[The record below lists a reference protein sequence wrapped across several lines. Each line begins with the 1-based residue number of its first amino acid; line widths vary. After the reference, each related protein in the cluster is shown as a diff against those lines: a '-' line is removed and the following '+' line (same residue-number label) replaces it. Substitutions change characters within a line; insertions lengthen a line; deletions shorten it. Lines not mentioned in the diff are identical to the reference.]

1 MAPIKIPTSAPIAL
15 TLEDRGVALE
25 RGKVV
30 APVVSSEL
38 LGTVKGLVA
47 VRKTVSV
54 DPRAVDVRTTVEVVP
69 DVPTGK

>member
-25 RGKVV
+25 KGKVV
-30 APVVSSEL
+30 APGVSSEL
-38 LGTVKGLVA
+38 LRAINGLVA
-47 VRKTVSV
+47 VRKTVAV
-54 DPRAVDVRTTVEVVP
+54 DPRAADVRTTVEVVP

>member
-47 VRKTVSV
+47 VRKTVAV